1 MPLRTFKGHTP
12 KVHNSAYVD
21 PSAILI
27 GQVEIAAEAFVLPMV
42 VARGDVNT
50 ISIGAHTNIQDGSIL
65 HVNSDSLILPGGSPL
80 IIGENVT
87 VGHQVLLHGCD
98 IGNNC
103 LIGMSATVMDMV
115 VVEDN
120 VMVAAGSLVTPGKHL
135 KSGYLYAG
143 SPAKQV
149 RELQQTD
156 LDMIKNSAKQYSGL
170 KDAHRAAAQTSR

>member
-1 MPLRTFKGHTP
+1 MPLRTFQGHTP
-12 KVHNSAYVD
+12 TVHESAYVD

-50 ISIGAHTNIQDGSIL
+50 IHIGAHTNIQDGSIL
-65 HVNSDSLILPGGSPL
+65 HVNSDSPIQPGGSPMT
-80 IIGENVT
+80 IGEYVT
-87 VGHQVLLHGCD
+87 IGHQVLLHGCQ

-115 VVEDN
+115 VIEDN

-135 KSGYLYAG
+135 ESGYLYAG
-143 SPAKQV
+143 SPVKQV
-149 RELQQTD
+149 RELQQME
-156 LDMIKNSAKQYSGL
+156 LDMIKYSAEHYSEL
-170 KDAHRAAAQTSR
+170 KDAHRRAAEGAE